1 MITSIG
7 LVFTLIGVSI
17 HWSPFNVLPRGDSV
31 LNQLLKPLLM
41 SSPFVDVSFLFT
53 WNLSEYYLCYTPWLN
68 FNHSFFFIF
77 FLGMA
82 TMKEN
87 NGKEVVDE
95 ANRPETQS
103 QLRPSAGDK
112 RKSLSKTL
120 DLGNLLSLREK
131 KAKHGSL
138 KPRVIKPSLLMT
150 QPFVTIFYV
159 DLSAPIEITP
169 SKTTAPASSQP
180 SQRIPMNLVENED
193 GLGTL

>member
-1 MITSIG
+1 
-7 LVFTLIGVSI
+7 
-17 HWSPFNVLPRGDSV
+17 
-31 LNQLLKPLLM
+31 
-41 SSPFVDVSFLFT
+41 
-53 WNLSEYYLCYTPWLN
+53 
-68 FNHSFFFIF
+68 
-77 FLGMA
+77 
-82 TMKEN
+82 MKEN

-95 ANRPETQS
+95 ANRPKTQS

-138 KPRVIKPSLLMT
+138 KPRVIKPSLPMT
-150 QPFVTIFYV
+150 QPFVPIFYV